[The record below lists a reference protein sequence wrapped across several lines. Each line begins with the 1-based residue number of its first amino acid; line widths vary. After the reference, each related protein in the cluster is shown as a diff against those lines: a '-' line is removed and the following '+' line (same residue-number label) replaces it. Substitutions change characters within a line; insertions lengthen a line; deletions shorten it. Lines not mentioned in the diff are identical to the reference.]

1 MKFKTITFGI
11 LSLAFFTVSFSA
23 QAQDQKQDKQAPNP
37 EKQMERLDTD
47 QNGTV
52 SLDEFKSSKRKND
65 VDPERLEKNFSKM
78 DSDSNGELSL
88 EELQAQP
95 KGKSKKPE

>member
-1 MKFKTITFGI
+1 MKLKTILFGI
-11 LSLAFFTVSFSA
+11 LSLAFFSVSFSA
-23 QAQDQKQDKQAPNP
+23 QAQTQGKKQPTP

-47 QNGTV
+47 KNGTV
-52 SLDEFKSSKRKND
+52 SLDEFKSAKRKND
-65 VDPERLEKNFSKM
+65 VDPERLEKNFTKM

-95 KGKSKKPE
+95 KGKGKKQQ